1 MKKIEWELLIIQIM
15 FNWWKRPELFSKE
28 FRMALWKIEEEGII
42 SPVISI
48 SCEYK
53 ATTTFADQVSI
64 EISVKSVKLSKLS
77 FLYRMVNQDCI
88 LVCTTVS
95 EHSFLSK
102 EGSFVNLKKWFP
114 CILCFVKRTINFR
127 IKKKI
132 KMIFFFILQEVFDKY
147 LNFHHQRR

>member
-1 MKKIEWELLIIQIM
+1 MKTDLKSE
-15 FNWWKRPELFSKE
+15 RS
-28 FRMALWKIEEEGII
+28 FRHFGVRVSWFGY
-42 SPVISI
+42 V

-53 ATTTFADQVSI
+53 AITTFADQVSI

-102 EGSFVNLKKWFP
+102 EASFVNLKNDYPAFFKFLKEQS
-114 CILCFVKRTINFR
+114 IL
-127 IKKKI
+127 
-132 KMIFFFILQEVFDKY
+132 
-147 LNFHHQRR
+147 

>member
-1 MKKIEWELLIIQIM
+1 M
-15 FNWWKRPELFSKE
+15 FVCKHEGQYYE
-28 FRMALWKIEEEGII
+28 TDRMGITHHSNHVQWMDLWKIEEEGII

-53 ATTTFADQVSI
+53 AITTFADQVSI

-102 EGSFVNLKKWFP
+102 EASFVNLKNDFP
-114 CILCFVKRTINFR
+114 V
-127 IKKKI
+127 
-132 KMIFFFILQEVFDKY
+132 FFALSKEQLTLE
-147 LNFHHQRR
+147 

>member
-1 MKKIEWELLIIQIM
+1 MKQIEWKLLIIQIM
-15 FNWWKRPELFSKE
+15 FNGWKRPELFSKE

-42 SPVISI
+42 SPVIFI

-88 LVCTTVS
+88 LVCITDS

-102 EGSFVNLKKWFP
+102 EVSFVNLKNDFP
-114 CILCFVKRTINFR
+114 V
-127 IKKKI
+127 
-132 KMIFFFILQEVFDKY
+132 FFALSKEQLTLE
-147 LNFHHQRR
+147 

>member
-1 MKKIEWELLIIQIM
+1 
-15 FNWWKRPELFSKE
+15 
-28 FRMALWKIEEEGII
+28 MALWKIEEEGII

-53 ATTTFADQVSI
+53 AITTFADQVSI

-95 EHSFLSK
+95 GHSFLSK
-102 EGSFVNLKKWFP
+102 EVSFVNLKNDFP
-114 CILCFVKRTINFR
+114 V
-127 IKKKI
+127 
-132 KMIFFFILQEVFDKY
+132 FFALSKEQLTLE
-147 LNFHHQRR
+147 

>member
-1 MKKIEWELLIIQIM
+1 MFVCKHEGQYYETDRWELLIIQIM

-53 ATTTFADQVSI
+53 AITTFADQVSI

-102 EGSFVNLKKWFP
+102 EASFVNLKNDFP
-114 CILCFVKRTINFR
+114 V
-127 IKKKI
+127 
-132 KMIFFFILQEVFDKY
+132 FFALSKEQLTLE
-147 LNFHHQRR
+147 

>member
-1 MKKIEWELLIIQIM
+1 M
-15 FNWWKRPELFSKE
+15 
-28 FRMALWKIEEEGII
+28 KIEEEGII

-53 ATTTFADQVSI
+53 AITTFADQVSI

-102 EGSFVNLKKWFP
+102 EASFVNLKMIS

-132 KMIFFFILQEVFDKY
+132 ILIFFFILQEVFDKY

>member
-1 MKKIEWELLIIQIM
+1 M
-15 FNWWKRPELFSKE
+15 FVCKHEGQYYE
-28 FRMALWKIEEEGII
+28 TDRMGITHHSNYVRWMEEARTFFLREIGWPYEKIEEEGII

-53 ATTTFADQVSI
+53 AITTFADQVSI

-102 EGSFVNLKKWFP
+102 EASFVNLKNDFP
-114 CILCFVKRTINFR
+114 V
-127 IKKKI
+127 
-132 KMIFFFILQEVFDKY
+132 FFALSKEQLTLE
-147 LNFHHQRR
+147 

>member
-1 MKKIEWELLIIQIM
+1 
-15 FNWWKRPELFSKE
+15 
-28 FRMALWKIEEEGII
+28 MALWKIEEEGII

-53 ATTTFADQVSI
+53 AITTFADQVSI

-95 EHSFLSK
+95 EYSFLSK
-102 EGSFVNLKKWFP
+102 EASFVNLKNDFP
-114 CILCFVKRTINFR
+114 V
-127 IKKKI
+127 
-132 KMIFFFILQEVFDKY
+132 FFALSKEQLTLE
-147 LNFHHQRR
+147 

>member
-1 MKKIEWELLIIQIM
+1 
-15 FNWWKRPELFSKE
+15 
-28 FRMALWKIEEEGII
+28 MALWKIEEEGII

-53 ATTTFADQVSI
+53 AITTFADQVSI

-102 EGSFVNLKKWFP
+102 EVSFVTLKNDFP
-114 CILCFVKRTINFR
+114 V
-127 IKKKI
+127 
-132 KMIFFFILQEVFDKY
+132 FFALSKEQLTLE
-147 LNFHHQRR
+147 

>member
-1 MKKIEWELLIIQIM
+1 
-15 FNWWKRPELFSKE
+15 
-28 FRMALWKIEEEGII
+28 MALWKIEEEGII

-102 EGSFVNLKKWFP
+102 VVLL
-114 CILCFVKRTINFR
+114 I
-127 IKKKI
+127 
-132 KMIFFFILQEVFDKY
+132 
-147 LNFHHQRR
+147 

>member
-1 MKKIEWELLIIQIM
+1 
-15 FNWWKRPELFSKE
+15 
-28 FRMALWKIEEEGII
+28 MALWKIEEEGII

-53 ATTTFADQVSI
+53 AITTFADQVSI

-102 EGSFVNLKKWFP
+102 EARFVNLKNDFP
-114 CILCFVKRTINFR
+114 V
-127 IKKKI
+127 
-132 KMIFFFILQEVFDKY
+132 FFALSKEQLTLE
-147 LNFHHQRR
+147 

>member
-1 MKKIEWELLIIQIM
+1 
-15 FNWWKRPELFSKE
+15 
-28 FRMALWKIEEEGII
+28 MALWKIEEEGII
-42 SPVISI
+42 SPVIFI

-95 EHSFLSK
+95 DHIFLYK
-102 EGSFVNLKKWFP
+102 EASFVNLKNDFP
-114 CILCFVKRTINFR
+114 V
-127 IKKKI
+127 
-132 KMIFFFILQEVFDKY
+132 FFALSKEQLTLE
-147 LNFHHQRR
+147 

>member
-1 MKKIEWELLIIQIM
+1 
-15 FNWWKRPELFSKE
+15 
-28 FRMALWKIEEEGII
+28 MALWKIEEEGII

-53 ATTTFADQVSI
+53 AITTFADQVSI

-102 EGSFVNLKKWFP
+102 EAIFVNLKNDFP
-114 CILCFVKRTINFR
+114 V
-127 IKKKI
+127 
-132 KMIFFFILQEVFDKY
+132 FFALSKEQLTLE
-147 LNFHHQRR
+147 

>member
-1 MKKIEWELLIIQIM
+1 MKQIEWKLLIIQIM
-15 FNWWKRPELFSKE
+15 FNGWKRPELFSKE
-28 FRMALWKIEEEGII
+28 FSMALWKIEEEGII

-53 ATTTFADQVSI
+53 AITTFADQVSI

-102 EGSFVNLKKWFP
+102 EVSFVNLKNDFP
-114 CILCFVKRTINFR
+114 V
-127 IKKKI
+127 
-132 KMIFFFILQEVFDKY
+132 FFALSKEQLTLE
-147 LNFHHQRR
+147 

>member
-1 MKKIEWELLIIQIM
+1 
-15 FNWWKRPELFSKE
+15 
-28 FRMALWKIEEEGII
+28 MALWKIEEEGII

-53 ATTTFADQVSI
+53 AITTFADQVSI

-95 EHSFLSK
+95 EHSFLSN
-102 EGSFVNLKKWFP
+102 EASFVNLKNYFA
-114 CILCFVKRTINFR
+114 V
-127 IKKKI
+127 
-132 KMIFFFILQEVFDKY
+132 FFALSKEQLTLE
-147 LNFHHQRR
+147 